1 MSWIFEPKKFILNKH
16 SEDIKE
22 LLKINKYSEKGVPW
36 YKTNSCFLVIHKYHV
51 GLVER

>member
-22 LLKINKYSEKGVPW
+22 LLKINKYSEKVFPGIKRIPV
-36 YKTNSCFLVIHKYHV
+36 SCYS
-51 GLVER
+51 